1 MLSVK
6 RLRKRYICDFAR
18 RIRTLAKDQIDNA
31 GNKALWRISKLR
43 REGSDC
49 KVFSFLIL
57 KLHFFDFLV
66 LFEIKNG

>member
-6 RLRKRYICDFAR
+6 RLRKRYICNFAR

-57 KLHFFDFLV
+57 KLHFFDFHV
-66 LFEIKNG
+66 QFEIKNG